1 LLQKDAAP
9 YAVEEVPLTQVVADL
24 AAKKTTSVAVTK
36 AYIARIKEYDA
47 PLHSVILIAPDAEQQ
62 AAAADKR
69 RADGKTLGPLDG
81 VPILIKDN
89 IDATGMPTTAGS
101 YVLENNTPAKDSEVA
116 RRLRAAGAVILGK
129 TNLSQWAGWRDIAS
143 FNGSTVGK
151 DPHNP
156 YDLTRTPAGSSSG
169 SGIATATSFA
179 AATIGTETSG
189 SITGPSTINGVVGLK
204 PTIALISRRGIV
216 PHRPYPGYLRPDGA

>member
-1 LLQKDAAP
+1 MILMTRRAACVAIILTMP
-9 YAVEEVPLTQVVADL
+9 LAACSKKEAAYTVEEVPMTQVIADL
-24 AAKKTTSVAVTK
+24 AAKKTSSVAVTK
-36 AYIARIKEYDA
+36 AYIARIKQYDA
-47 PLHSVILIAPDAEQQ
+47 PLNAVILVAPDAEQQ

-89 IDATGMPTTAGS
+89 IDATGMVTTAGS
-101 YVLENNTPAKDSEVA
+101 YVLENNMPAKDSEVA

-129 TNLSQWAGWRDIAS
+129 TNLSQWAGWRDINS

-151 DPHNP
+151 SPKNP

-169 SGIATATSFA
+169 SGIAT
-179 AATIGTETSG
+179 
-189 SITGPSTINGVVGLK
+189 
-204 PTIALISRRGIV
+204 
-216 PHRPYPGYLRPDGA
+216 